1 MGQKG
6 ETGETGLTGETGK
19 PGNDGVN
26 GTKGNKVGFMQKN
39 NVVVCLF
46 VYLFTSLIVARSIV
60 WSVGLAYGG
69 AVLCDI

>member
-6 ETGETGLTGETGK
+6 DTGETGLTGETGK

-39 NVVVCLF
+39 NVVV
-46 VYLFTSLIVARSIV
+46 YLFTCLIVARSIV

-69 AVLCDI
+69 AVLCDIECS